1 MRLLTVLVLRLL
13 AVVLFCLTVTT
24 VWIVVSAHSNTDA
37 ATSQSAARVEKQLQ
51 GLYWQLLVWRDGLDK
66 TSLLPLPEWRSLT
79 TQSLIAPGVCVT
91 FSPPRGEK
99 STLCSQTDAIG
110 PAAPAWFSQAYAAV
124 LGPHQPITSLLS
136 VRDKKAGTVVT
147 FTDSDAALRL
157 AWSQVS
163 TVVGIASVMAGAIA
177 LLAALMIGHALMP
190 AQVIINVLHQLK
202 LGDLSRRLPSFRG
215 EAFNTIAGAVND
227 LAENLLRTRNE
238 SQALTAKLF
247 QVQEEERRALARDL
261 HDEFGQSLTA
271 TAALAAL
278 IEASSEHDRH
288 EIAADARAISR
299 IQQDMMDTLRT
310 TLVRLRSQSIEEVG
324 LEASLRQLVADYN
337 TQSASRAVCKL
348 DVSGRLAALHRR
360 VAVDIYRIAQE
371 CLTNATRHGSPTEI
385 NVRVEHVDRE
395 GAHVALVV
403 EDDGG
408 GDVRKFKSGSG
419 HGLLGMRE
427 RIAALGG
434 ALSIAN
440 VAHGIRVSAT
450 IPLRAFGPS
459 GAPLGEPA

>member
-1 MRLLTVLVLRLL
+1 MRLLTVLILRLM
-13 AVVLFCLTVTT
+13 AAVLFCLTLTT
-24 VWIVVSAHSNTDA
+24 IWIVVSSHHGMDV

-51 GLYWQLLVWRDGLDK
+51 GIYWQLLVWRDGLDK
-66 TSLLPLPEWRSLT
+66 ASLLPLPQWRSLA

-91 FSPPRGEK
+91 FSPPSGEK
-99 STLCSQTDAIG
+99 STLCNQIEALG
-110 PAAPAWFSQAYAAV
+110 PQPPKWFSQASVV
-124 LGPHQPITSLLS
+124 LLGRHQPIASFLS
-136 VRDKKAGTVVT
+136 VREKNVGTIVT
-147 FTDSDAALRL
+147 YTNADAALRL
-157 AWSQVS
+157 MWSQVS
-163 TVVGIASVMAGAIA
+163 TVVGIASVMAGGIA
-177 LLAALMIGHALMP
+177 LLAALMIGHALLP
-190 AQVIINVLHQLK
+190 AQAIIRVLHQLK
-202 LGDLSRRLPSFRG
+202 LGDLSRRLPSFRS

-238 SQALTAKLF
+238 SRALTARLI

-278 IEASSEHDRH
+278 IEANAEHDRR
-288 EIAADARAISR
+288 EIAADARAITR
-299 IQQDMMDTLRT
+299 IQQDMMETLRT
-310 TLVRLRSQSIEEVG
+310 TLVRLRTQSIEEVG

-337 TQSASRAVCKL
+337 TQSASKTVCRL
-348 DVSGRLAALHRR
+348 DISGRLAALQKR

-371 CLTNATRHGSPTEI
+371 CLTNATRHGTPTEI
-385 NVRVEHVDRE
+385 RVRVEHVDCGGE
-395 GAHVALVV
+395 HVALVI

-408 GDVRKFKSGSG
+408 GDVRKFKSGAG

-440 VAHGIRVSAT
+440 VVHGIRVSAT
-450 IPLRAFGPS
+450 IPLRALGPPAS
-459 GAPLGEPA
+459 PLGAPA